1 MDTSGLVVDG
11 GLGSDPR
18 PTYASTVCPSGS
30 GAGET
35 LSIDVCVLCIHIDY
49 VFIH

>member
-1 MDTSGLVVDG
+1 MDALGLVVGG

-18 PTYASTVCPSGS
+18 PTCASTGCSSGG